1 MGKRPFNA
9 LPGLV
14 GELEAPPAPAT
25 TISPHALERQRAQQ
39 HPRIV
44 EEPGMQTYSGP
55 KPTKKLH
62 RGGVR
67 IT

>member
-1 MGKRPFNA
+1 MAKPFNA
-9 LPGLV
+9 LAGMM
-14 GELEAPPAPAT
+14 GKLEKPPAPAT
-25 TISPHALERQRAQQ
+25 TISPQALDRQRAQQ

-44 EEPGMQTYSGP
+44 NEPGEQTYYGP

-62 RGGVR
+62 RGGER